1 MMRRLLLGH
10 GENASASNQSLS
22 LLIARVG
29 FDFEAD
35 FSPVVRLF
43 REAVA
48 RDVHPLSLLVLVLVL
63 RLDVVV

>member
-1 MMRRLLLGH
+1 MADSFSR
-10 GENASASNQSLS
+10 LS
-22 LLIARVG
+22 LV
-29 FDFEAD
+29 DFQAD